1 MFLVG
6 ETSFIIEY
14 YKKNNN
20 LFYNSEQANLLQDV
34 FRHKVV
40 HFGKTRDLKGKNIA
54 WRYVYSD
61 TISHLKKEPLC

>member
-20 LFYNSEQANLLQDV
+20 LFYNSVQTDLLRDV

-40 HFGKTRDLKGKNIA
+40 HLAKPELLKVKILPGDMNIPIPS
-54 WRYVYSD
+54 V
-61 TISHLKKEPLC
+61 T

>member
-20 LFYNSEQANLLQDV
+20 LFYNSEQADLLQDV

-40 HFGKTRDLKGKNIA
+40 HSAKPEILKVKILPGDMYILIPS
-54 WRYVYSD
+54 V
-61 TISHLKKEPLC
+61 T

>member
-14 YKKNNN
+14 YQKNNN
-20 LFYNSEQANLLQDV
+20 VFYDSEQADLLQDV

-40 HFGKTRDLKGKNIA
+40 RLAIPELLKVEIL
-54 WRYVYSD
+54 VSF
-61 TISHLKKEPLC
+61 SS